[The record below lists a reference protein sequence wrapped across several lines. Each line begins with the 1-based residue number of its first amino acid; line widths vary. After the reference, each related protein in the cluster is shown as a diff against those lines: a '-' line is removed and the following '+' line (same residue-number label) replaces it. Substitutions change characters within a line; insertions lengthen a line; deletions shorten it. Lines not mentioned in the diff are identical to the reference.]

1 MSKFRQLVEQQVKEI
16 EDEYTRREE
25 LEDEIYYNMSLAQ
38 LIFEY
43 GNYKKGRIVKTG
55 GDPEE
60 FWGMP
65 CRTPE
70 YTEVEGLNIDETMI
84 PQVIEEELVENH
96 WELTDEDKQTIK
108 DICASER
115 FQKYMDKVYENLE
128 EIIIEDALNGGDEA
142 YDPDDYDY

>member
-25 LEDEIYYNMSLAQ
+25 LEDEIYYNIPLAK
-38 LIFEY
+38 LIFDY
-43 GNYKKGRIVKTG
+43 GNYTSGGIMTTG

-70 YTEVEGLNIDETMI
+70 YKEVRDLDIDETKI
-84 PQVIEEELVENH
+84 PQLIEEELSKHN
-96 WELTDEDKQTIK
+96 WELTEEDKQTIK
-108 DICASER
+108 DICTSEA
-115 FQKYMDKVYENLE
+115 FQKHMDKVYEDLE
-128 EIIIEDALNGGDEA
+128 NIIIDDALNGGNDD

>member
-16 EDEYTRREE
+16 EDKYTRREE
-25 LEDEIYYNMSLAQ
+25 LEDEIYDNMLLGK
-38 LIFEY
+38 LIFAY
-43 GNYKKGRIVKTG
+43 GNYEKGKIVKVG
-55 GDPEE
+55 GDLEE

-70 YTEVEGLNIDETMI
+70 YIEVEDLNIDETVI
-84 PQVIEEELVENH
+84 PQIIEEELTEHH

-115 FQKYMDKVYENLE
+115 FQKHMDKVYEDLE
-128 EIIIEDALNGGDEA
+128 DIIIEDALNGGDEP
-142 YDPDDYDY
+142 DPDDYDY